1 MSPGWY
7 PTTISMS
14 AQYTIVEAALC
25 GARLLGVE
33 KAHVSIRSSNWIA
46 LLYLPIGLRRVAAA
60 GIAAASVAKQKV
72 KVEETRDRGV
82 SDDTGERQ
90 MRGQK
95 ELR

>member
-1 MSPGWY
+1 VEPGCWESKKHMFRY
-7 PTTISMS
+7 
-14 AQYTIVEAALC
+14 
-25 GARLLGVE
+25 
-33 KAHVSIRSSNWIA
+33 A
-46 LLYLPIGLRRVAAA
+46 LLIGLLCCNLPIGLRRVAAA

-72 KVEETRDRGV
+72 KVAETRDRGV